1 MSAPQPRWAKYDKSD
16 DLAKTTARIF
26 QYLGKHRYRIYAG
39 IAVSMVA
46 SMAILVAPQYLKSI
60 TDLISAG
67 IGPGGRMDMDAIFSD
82 VIVLAALYSVVAVMK
97 AASTI
102 LIPSASEHN
111 GNIMR
116 KDLNKKISRIPL
128 SHLDRLKTGDVMSRF
143 TNDADNVRHQSADSI
158 ANMIVAV
165 TMIIGSLAMMLY
177 TEWRLAIV
185 AVIPALC
192 GFFVV
197 MVIVRRS
204 KKYFVKQA
212 KDLGRINTLIE
223 ETYYGM
229 DVVDAYNGKR
239 KVREDFVKVNDDLYS
254 SALKARFL
262 SSTMPQIMSFIS
274 NLGYVVVCIAGSM
287 MVLNGTIGYGVIV
300 AFIVY
305 VKEFGDPL
313 ERLSNSI
320 SSLQNI
326 AASAERVFE
335 FLDAPEMED
344 ENGKP
349 AMDREI
355 HGKVVFDNVRFSYEP
370 GREVIHGFS
379 LEVEPG
385 QKIAIVGPTGS
396 GKTTIT
402 NLLLRFCETDSGDI
416 SVDGVS
422 LKDMSRPQVHDLFC
436 MVLQDTWLFDG
447 TVRDNMTFGRDVPE
461 KVLDDACEAVGIC
474 GYV

>member
-1 MSAPQPRWAKYDKSD
+1 MSAPQPRWAKYDKSKN
-16 DLAKTTARIF
+16 LAGTASRIF
-26 QYLGKHRYRIYAG
+26 RYLGRHRYRVYAG
-39 IAVSMVA
+39 IAIAMIA
-46 SMAILVAPQYLKSI
+46 SFAVLIAPQYLKSV
-60 TDLISAG
+60 TDLISEG
-67 IGPGGRMDMDAIFSD
+67 IGPGNVMDMGAILSD
-82 VIVLAALYSVVAVMK
+82 VLVLAALYSAVAVLK
-97 AASTI
+97 SASSI

-116 KDLNKKISRIPL
+116 KDLNSKISRIPL
-128 SHLDRLKTGDVMSRF
+128 GHLDRLRTGDVMSRF
-143 TNDADNVRHQSADSI
+143 TNDADNVRHHSADSM

-165 TMIIGSLAMMLY
+165 TMIVGSSAMMVY

-192 GFFVV
+192 GFFIV
-197 MVIVRRS
+197 MLIVRRS
-204 KKYFVKQA
+204 KKYFVRQA
-212 KDLGRINTLIE
+212 SDLGKINTLIE

-229 DVVDAYNGKR
+229 DVVDAYNGKG
-239 KVREDFVKVNDDLYS
+239 KVREEFVRINDDLYS

-274 NLGYVVVCIAGSM
+274 NLGYVVVCVAGSM

-305 VKEFGDPL
+305 VKEFGDPM

-320 SSLQNI
+320 SSLQSI

-344 ENGKP
+344 ESHKP
-349 AMDREI
+349 QSCPD
-355 HGKVVFDNVRFSYEP
+355 VVGRVEFHDVRFSYEP
-370 GREVIHGFS
+370 GHEVIHGFS

-396 GKTTIT
+396 GKTTISS
-402 NLLLRFCETDSGDI
+402 LLLRFYELDSGDI
-416 SVDGVS
+416 SVDG
-422 LKDMSRPQVHDLFC
+422 
-436 MVLQDTWLFDG
+436 
-447 TVRDNMTFGRDVPE
+447 
-461 KVLDDACEAVGIC
+461 
-474 GYV
+474 